1 MKSICIVLTCLLVLS
16 SCSNDDDNSNQ
27 ETSELLGTWQL
38 IEIYAD
44 PGDGSGDFMTVDS
57 DKTISFE
64 SDGTVA
70 SNGSLCGF
78 STTTGEVTTGTYSE
92 SDSTISG
99 EGCSNQQFLTSFNM
113 ENARLILSFP
123 CIEAC
128 QEKYIKL

>member
-1 MKSICIVLTCLLVLS
+1 MKSIFIVLTFLLVLS

-78 STTTGEVTTGTYSE
+78 STTTGEVTMGIYSE

-99 EGCSNQQFLTSFNM
+99 EDCSNQQFLTSFNM
-113 ENARLILSFP
+113 ENGRLILSFP